1 MKFKSKEIT
10 IYNEEGVTGITF
22 SERKH
27 LGSETVNMSID
38 EIIESTG
45 RYLLLQHSYPEDDF
59 DTDYYH
65 FETNDYF
72 FDGNSV
78 EYEMVL
84 SRTHFEFK
92 APNRSVLI
100 LINPSDEKFALL
112 KKNLP
117 LLTSRKG
124 KLVIN

>member
-1 MKFKSKEIT
+1 MD
-10 IYNEEGVTGITF
+10 
-22 SERKH
+22 
-27 LGSETVNMSID
+27 LGSETENMSID

-45 RYLLLQHSYPEDDF
+45 RYLQLQRSYPEDDF

-65 FETNDYF
+65 FEINDDF

-92 APNRSVLI
+92 ASNRSVFI
-100 LINPSDEKFALL
+100 LINPSNEKFALL
-112 KKNLP
+112 KKTLP